1 MSNGTITT
9 LPTTLAAVPDSFAKI
24 EHFVVLMLENRS
36 FDHLFGSPQ
45 RRDTRIAG
53 LGGNESNF
61 DDPND
66 PQPSQ
71 ERRVFQADR
80 FDMPFDPPHE
90 FLDVQFQLYG
100 PVKGNPR
107 RSNTPALSAALNGFV
122 FRTLAAVP
130 NLYAGDAARVMSY
143 FEPTQIPV
151 LTTLAQEF
159 ALVNTWH
166 SSLPGP
172 TWPNRFFA
180 HAATSGGLNY
190 SPDTEQILAG
200 FSFKGGTIYGRLGN
214 TVNDW
219 HIYHDGFPQT
229 IGIADLRWN
238 FLRQQ
243 ENPFSSNFRPM
254 GEFETDIAAG
264 DMAPYTFIE
273 PNYDTGHNYL
283 GGNSMHPLN
292 DIRNG
297 EALVKRVYEAIRK
310 SKFWDS
316 TMLIITFDEHGGFY
330 DHVSPPGTIP
340 TGDDHRYADD
350 DHLFAFDRL
359 GLRVPALIISAYTTR
374 GTIIGQIGDSVCFE
388 HSSILA
394 TVERRFGY
402 KPLTERDSKAPT
414 LDIAINSAAPRMSDA
429 EAPVDLPDP
438 AFDNGKEMPAIAAQ
452 ALTSAAS
459 DHAPLSDNQQTFLA
473 LALACDLEMTNVAQH
488 PDVRAQFDAIVTQK
502 QAAEY
507 MSNVI
512 KRVRP
517 A

>member
-1 MSNGTITT
+1 MSNGTITI
-9 LPTTLAAVPDSFAKI
+9 LPTTLTTVPDSFAKI

-36 FDHLFGSPQ
+36 FDHLFGSPN
-45 RRDTRIAG
+45 RKDTRIAG
-53 LGGNESNF
+53 LTGNESNF

-71 ERRVFQADR
+71 KRTVCQANR

-90 FLDVQFQLYG
+90 FADVQFQLYG
-100 PVKGNPR
+100 PVKGKPSQPNNP
-107 RSNTPALSAALNGFV
+107 TVSAALNGFV
-122 FRTLAAVP
+122 FRTLASVP

-143 FEPTQIPV
+143 FEPAQIPV
-151 LTTLAQEF
+151 LTALGQEF
-159 ALVNTWH
+159 AVVNTWH

-172 TWPNRFFA
+172 TWPNRFFV

-200 FSFKGGTIYGRLGN
+200 FFFKGGTIYERLGN
-214 TVNDW
+214 TVEDW

-229 IGIADLRWN
+229 IGIANLRWN

-243 ENPFSSNFRPM
+243 ENPFNSNFRPM
-254 GEFETDIAAG
+254 GEFETDIVAG
-264 DMAPYTFIE
+264 DLAPYTFIE

-292 DIRNG
+292 DIRDG

-310 SKFWDS
+310 SKFWEN

-350 DHLFAFDRL
+350 DYLLAFDRL
-359 GLRVPALIISAYTTR
+359 GIRVPALIISAYTSR
-374 GTIIGQIGDSVCFE
+374 GTVIGQIGDSVCFE

-394 TVERRFGY
+394 TVEKRFGY
-402 KPLTERDSKAPT
+402 KPLTQQDAKAQT
-414 LDIAINSAAPRMSDA
+414 LDLAINLTTPRISDA
-429 EAPVDLPDP
+429 DAPMELPDP
-438 AFDNGKEMPAIAAQ
+438 AFEKGKVVPAIAAQ
-452 ALTSAAS
+452 ALTTAAS
-459 DHAPLSDNQQTFLA
+459 DHAPLSDNQQAFLA
-473 LALACDLEMTNVAQH
+473 LALACDLEMTDVTQH
-488 PDVRAQFDAIVTQK
+488 PNVRAQFDTIGTQK
-502 QAAEY
+502 EAAEY
-507 MSNVI
+507 MANVI
-512 KRVRP
+512 NRVRS